1 MPRMLTIAGRLDRW
15 DALIR
20 SEAAKQRHS
29 VAQVFTQLT
38 FVPKPTLPG
47 LLANKCGLKPVC
59 CAMERKMLLG
69 IKQRAE
75 RAAASCI
82 LAAAW
87 YYLLLNKGRGQRFGD
102 RWSSGV
108 RRRGAVIG

>member
-1 MPRMLTIAGRLDRW
+1 MLTIAGRLDRW

-29 VAQVFTQLT
+29 VAQVLTQLT

-47 LLANKCGLKPVC
+47 LLANKCGLKPVY

-69 IKQRAE
+69 I
-75 RAAASCI
+75 
-82 LAAAW
+82 
-87 YYLLLNKGRGQRFGD
+87 
-102 RWSSGV
+102 SSAPHEPPRPAYWQPPGTTCS
-108 RRRGAVIG
+108 

>member
-29 VAQVFTQLT
+29 VAQVLTQLT

-47 LLANKCGLKPVC
+47 LLANNCGLKPVY

-82 LAAAW
+82 LAAA
-87 YYLLLNKGRGQRFGD
+87 
-102 RWSSGV
+102 
-108 RRRGAVIG
+108 